1 MMPYTMNTV
10 AVILA
15 RAGSKGLP
23 DKCVLPLCGRPV
35 IAYTIEHA
43 KSARRINHVL
53 LTTDSKPIQRLG
65 RRHGIEV
72 IDRPADLATDAA
84 TVDAAARHAIT
95 EYERKHRATA
105 DVVVLLYGNV
115 PVRAP
120 DVIDRA
126 IDHLVESGAESVR
139 TVAPVGRHHPDWVHR
154 LDDDRLT
161 QFRTNSN
168 YRRQDLEPL
177 FYHDGAV
184 AAVTRSSLFSR
195 RAQTDP
201 QGFWGSDCRAIVQE
215 PTDTVDIDEI
225 TDFYYAEAILR
236 QCSEQLFL
244 PRPRASSA
252 AAAEPGILTGAAVY
266 ARHARR

>member
-1 MMPYTMNTV
+1 MHTV

-35 IAYTIEHA
+35 VAYTIEHA
-43 KSARRINHVL
+43 KSSRCIDHVL
-53 LTTDSKPIQRLG
+53 LTTDSTPIRRIA
-65 RRHGIEV
+65 RRHGVDVIE
-72 IDRPADLATDAA
+72 RPQELADDTA

-95 EYERKHRATA
+95 EYERERGAVA

-120 DVIDRA
+120 DIIDRVVE
-126 IDHLVESGAESVR
+126 HLVESGATSVR
-139 TVAPVGRHHPDWVHR
+139 TVAPIGRHHPDWVHH
-154 LDDDRLT
+154 LDDDRLR
-161 QFRTNSN
+161 QFRPNSV

-177 FYHDGAV
+177 YYHDGAV

-195 RAQTDP
+195 RAQSDP
-201 QGFWGSDCRAIVQE
+201 QGFWGADCRAIVQE
-215 PTDTVDIDEI
+215 PADTVDIDELA
-225 TDFYYAEAILR
+225 DFYYAEALIRLR
-236 QCSEQLFL
+236 SEQLFL
-244 PRPRASSA
+244 PRPRATA
-252 AAAEPGILTGAAVY
+252 GERGILTGAAGY

>member
-1 MMPYTMNTV
+1 MNPIAVNTV

-35 IAYTIEHA
+35 ISYTIGHA
-43 KSARRINHVL
+43 QSARRIDHVL
-53 LTTDSKPIQRLG
+53 VTTDSKPIQRIA
-65 RRHGIEV
+65 RKHGVDIIE
-72 IDRPADLATDAA
+72 RPADLATDTA
-84 TVDAAARHAIT
+84 TVDSAARHAIV
-95 EYERKHRATA
+95 EYERKSRATA

-126 IDHLVESGAESVR
+126 VEHLVETGAESVR

-215 PTDTVDIDEI
+215 STDTVDIDEL

-236 QCSEQLFL
+236 QRSEHLFA
-244 PRPRASSA
+244 PRPRARAS